1 MGLLSAVLTTWR
13 SGGSTTTWSVSSS
26 EPSLVVVTWAVL
38 TTGLSATVALV
49 VGLVMCTV
57 RTWPEARSP
66 RLQVRVPAVMAH
78 WAAAVPPLMVQLVPA
93 SVGIGSVTVTPFASP
108 GPLLVT
114 VIRKP
119 IASPAETDGASATFS
134 MSIEAP
140 STTTWSVSS
149 SEPSLVVVTWAVL
162 TTGLSA
168 TVALVVGLVMCT
180 VRTWPEA
187 RSPRLQ
193 VRVPAVMAHWAAA
206 VPPLMVQ
213 LVPASVGIGS
223 VTVTPF
229 ASPGPLLVTVI
240 RKPIA
245 SPAETDGASATFSM
259 SIEAPSTTTWSV
271 SSSEPSLVVVTW
283 AVLTTGLSA
292 TVALVVGL
300 VMCTV
305 RTWPE
310 ARSPRLQVRVPAV
323 MAHWA
328 AAVPPLMVQ
337 LVPASVGIGSVT
349 VTPFASPGPLLVT
362 VIRKPIA
369 SPAETDGASATFS
382 MSIEAPSTTTW
393 SVSSSEPSLVVVT
406 WAVLTTGL
414 SATVALVV
422 GLVMCTVRTWPEARS
437 PRLQVRV
444 PAVMAHCA
452 AAVPPL
458 MVQLVPASVG
468 IGSVTVTPFASPGPL
483 LVTVIRKP
491 IASPAETDGASAT
504 FSMSIEAP
512 STTTW
517 SVSSS
522 EPSLVVV
529 TWAVLTT
536 GLSATVAL
544 VVGLVMCT
552 VRTWP
557 EARSPRL
564 QVRVPAVMAHWAA
577 AVPPLMV
584 QLVPASVGI
593 GSVTVTPFASPGP
606 LLVTVIRKPIA
617 SPAETDGASATFSMS
632 IEAPSTTT
640 WSVSSSEPSLVV
652 VTWAVL
658 TTGLSATVALV
669 VGLVMCTV
677 RTWPEARSPRLQV
690 RVPAVM
696 AHWAAAV
703 P

>member
-240 RKPIA
+240 VKPIV

-259 SIEAPSTTTWSV
+259 SIEAHWTVMEPVSVLLARTPVASFVDEAVAELSSGPQNVLPVRSAETVYVLDPPGTRSPTVQSRTCAPSAPLMAQPASPVVQWTAAVPGSASWSV
-271 SSSEPSLVVVTW
+271 TAFAVPWPMFSTLIEKVAVSPALIVPPSGVLVTFTSGQFTVTDAEAESVPSLVVV
-283 AVLTTGLSA
+283 ALPVLSTA
-292 TVALVVGL
+292 PHVAGVVGL
-300 VMCTV
+300 VMW
-305 RTWPE
+305 TWN
-310 ARSPRLQVRVPAV
+310 S
-323 MAHWA
+323 
-328 AAVPPLMVQ
+328 
-337 LVPASVGIGSVT
+337 ASLPI
-349 VTPFASPGPLLVT
+349 VTPL
-362 VIRKPIA
+362 
-369 SPAETDGASATFS
+369 
-382 MSIEAPSTTTW
+382 AP
-393 SVSSSEPSLVVVT
+393 PKL
-406 WAVLTTGL
+406 
-414 SATVALVV
+414 
-422 GLVMCTVRTWPEARS
+422 
-437 PRLQVRV
+437 
-444 PAVMAHCA
+444 
-452 AAVPPL
+452 
-458 MVQLVPASVG
+458 
-468 IGSVTVTPFASPGPL
+468 
-483 LVTVIRKP
+483 
-491 IASPAETDGASAT
+491 
-504 FSMSIEAP
+504 
-512 STTTW
+512 
-517 SVSSS
+517 
-522 EPSLVVV
+522 
-529 TWAVLTT
+529 
-536 GLSATVAL
+536 
-544 VVGLVMCT
+544 
-552 VRTWP
+552 
-557 EARSPRL
+557 
-564 QVRVPAVMAHWAA
+564 
-577 AVPPLMV
+577 
-584 QLVPASVGI
+584 
-593 GSVTVTPFASPGP
+593 
-606 LLVTVIRKPIA
+606 
-617 SPAETDGASATFSMS
+617 
-632 IEAPSTTT
+632 
-640 WSVSSSEPSLVV
+640 
-652 VTWAVL
+652 
-658 TTGLSATVALV
+658 
-669 VGLVMCTV
+669 
-677 RTWPEARSPRLQV
+677 
-690 RVPAVM
+690 
-696 AHWAAAV
+696 
-703 P
+703 